1 METSQSF
8 ICRWVIN
15 VESLQKKALHFIL
28 MNIEWHGFEMV
39 GHSELRKSLHALP
52 LLPSLSPGC
61 VPDSLGRVAFRSAS
75 RLFLWTA
82 AFVLTKQIATQ
93 QLISSS
99 DSYFEPSHN
108 IFSQSFPLKCPINKY
123 EIITVFGEGSWLFLF
138 VQSCWQRVK
147 HTEMCTNHECLMWL
161 TWWAA
166 EES

>member
-15 VESLQKKALHFIL
+15 VKSLQKKALRFIL
-28 MNIEWHGFEMV
+28 MNIEWHGFEMAILSCV
-39 GHSELRKSLHALP
+39 NHCMLFLFFL
-52 LLPSLSPGC
+52 LSPGC
-61 VPDSLGRVAFRSAS
+61 VPDSLGRAAFRSAS

-147 HTEMCTNHECLMWL
+147 HTEMCTHHECLMWL